1 MEKLK
6 IGDKIYIAE
15 TSRWS
20 SRVNYILD
28 EVVRLTK
35 TQAVLSKGR
44 KIINEPTKDWYQK
57 DCFCE
62 YGDRCKRWYLQ
73 TDEILVTIKAEIERQ
88 KIEQWFSD
96 KKFTYE
102 EKRIIYLKLKGL
114 E

>member
-20 SRVNYILD
+20 SRVNYTLD

-62 YGDRCKRWYLQ
+62 YGDRYKRWYYRLM
-73 TDEILVTIKAEIERQ
+73 K
-88 KIEQWFSD
+88 
-96 KKFTYE
+96 
-102 EKRIIYLKLKGL
+102 YL
-114 E
+114 